1 MHGTFTPTPPSPSKD
16 PVTWHRKVCRVTD
29 RLILTGDLPANPDRA
44 VEHLGV
50 WQAEGVTDILDV
62 RGEHS
67 DELLVARHAPEISYF
82 YLGTHDEG
90 GDQSDHWFVQG
101 IAVGLDVLAD
111 PERTLLVHCHMGIN
125 RAPSMVFAILL
136 ASGWDPIEALE
147 AIRAARPI
155 ANILYSDSAISWWL
169 RSQGASPTEVEAGV
183 KAVRQWHRD
192 NPIDVGFAISRIRL
206 GGTNPGGN

>member
-1 MHGTFTPTPPSPSKD
+1 MTSISPSID
-16 PVTWHRKVCRVTD
+16 PATWHRTPCWVTD
-29 RLILTGDLPANPDRA
+29 RLILTGDLHETRDQA
-44 VEHLGV
+44 VEQLGL
-50 WQAEGVTDILDV
+50 WRAEGVTDILDV
-62 RGEHS
+62 REEYS
-67 DELLVARHAPEISYF
+67 DKELVAEHAPEISYF
-82 YLGTHDEG
+82 YLGTHDNG
-90 GDQSDHWFVQG
+90 GRQSDHWFVQG
-101 IAVGLDVLAD
+101 IAVGLDVLED
-111 PERTLLVHCHMGIN
+111 PERTLLVHCHKGIN

-169 RSQGASPTEVEAGV
+169 RSQGASPTEVKTGV
-183 KAVRQWHRD
+183 KAVRQWHRN